1 MIISDLCIWVQL
13 LYWLKLLANC
23 NVHFSRRLLTFYLS
37 KKKKTKVAY
46 FFSRL
51 VTKIVSALV
60 FTFCCEVLVE
70 IHFNKDFLFC
80 SREFVVCQV

>member
-1 MIISDLCIWVQL
+1 MFIFHEGCL
-13 LYWLKLLANC
+13 LFTYQ
-23 NVHFSRRLLTFYLS
+23 
-37 KKKKTKVAY
+37 KKKKMKVAY
-46 FFSRL
+46 FFSRP